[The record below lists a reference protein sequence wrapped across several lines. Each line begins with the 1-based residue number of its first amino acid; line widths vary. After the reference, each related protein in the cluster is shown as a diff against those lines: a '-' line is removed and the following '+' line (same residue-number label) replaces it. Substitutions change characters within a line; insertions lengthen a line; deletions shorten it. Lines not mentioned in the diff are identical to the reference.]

1 MRIVISDRCLE
12 ILDSIVTAYVEMLKI
27 LFILLFGLTLQGI
40 GIVLISKGLHEI
52 GDIERISVNEL
63 ERVVIQGATN
73 GYVLLGLLFLVLF
86 FACLLYLLSQTDVSF
101 IWPLTSLGLVL
112 TVLAAHFIRNEEV
125 SALRW
130 SGVVLIVV
138 GAAVVAW
145 TGHQKEEG
153 AGYENMAVDDTHS
166 RSLEKTEPGKPKEQP

>member
-1 MRIVISDRCLE
+1 M
-12 ILDSIVTAYVEMLKI
+12 YP
-27 LFILLFGLTLQGI
+27 
-40 GIVLISKGLHEI
+40 
-52 GDIERISVNEL
+52 
-63 ERVVIQGATN
+63 
-73 GYVLLGLLFLVLF
+73 GLLFLVLF
-86 FACLLYLLSQTDVSF
+86 FVCLLYLLSQTDVSF

-130 SGVVLIVV
+130 TGVVLIVV

-153 AGYENMAVDDTHS
+153 ANYEKMAGNDSHS
-166 RSLEKTEPGKPKEQP
+166 RSVGTTETGKPKEQQ